1 MTFRDTSR
9 LTTSLINISR
19 LTIPP
24 VLAENI
30 RRFAEDIVPV
40 NAKPRRNLEWQD
52 ILRYQPKFIKMVKNH
67 PEFTHHLAQ
76 TLAEKSKIIYLQ
88 GLNMPSV
95 DSNVIPQTNHIT
107 DSEMIGNRDV
117 AICKISSSMLL
128 GLLVNTNK
136 KGKVFQTVYP
146 TDESKGSNTK
156 FDGDREL
163 LWHNDGWNKG
173 VDELTILVGVKGH
186 EAVKTKVILAETI
199 IDYFKKNGKEEEL
212 KYLMC
217 ITTIAEHPQDFDFV
231 HEKIIDPETNEI
243 RFAKY
248 GCFGYHQNDAKVLN
262 AIKLL
267 QQYLEEIDPDFSES
281 LQSGDML
288 ILQNKYGLHAR
299 ETSQIIGTSQRMLL
313 RSRVYG
319 GEDGLRESLPDGMV
333 SMAKT
338 EGLKGKEGLGK

>member
-1 MTFRDTSR
+1 MV
-9 LTTSLINISR
+9 LKNISR
-19 LTIPP
+19 VIVPP
-24 VLAENI
+24 ALAENL
-30 RRFAEDIVPV
+30 RRFVEIIVPV
-40 NAKPRRNLEWQD
+40 NAKPKRNFEWPD
-52 ILRYQPKFIKMVKNH
+52 IPRYQPKFIEIVEKH
-67 PEFTHHLAQ
+67 PEFTHHLSQ

-88 GLNMPSV
+88 GLNFPSV
-95 DSNVIPQTNHIT
+95 DSNVIPKTIYNS

-117 AICKISSSMLL
+117 AICKISSSLVL

-136 KGKVFQTVYP
+136 KGEIFQTIYP
-146 TDESKGSNTK
+146 TEESKGSNSK

-212 KYLMC
+212 KYLMSV
-217 ITTIAEHPQDFDFV
+217 TTIGEHPQDFDFV
-231 HEKIIDPETNEI
+231 HEKIIDPKTNQI
-243 RFAKY
+243 RFSNY

-299 ETSQIIGTSQRMLL
+299 ETPQIIGLSQRMLL
-313 RSRVYG
+313 RSRVID
-319 GEDGLRESLPDGMV
+319 GEVGLRASLPDGMV

-338 EGLKGKEGLGK
+338 EGLKGKEGLEK

>member
-1 MTFRDTSR
+1 MVLR
-9 LTTSLINISR
+9 NISR
-19 LTIPP
+19 VMVPP
-24 VLAENI
+24 ALAENL
-30 RRFAEDIVPV
+30 RRFTESIVPV
-40 NAKPRRNLEWQD
+40 NAKPKRNFEWQD
-52 ILRYQPKFIKMVKNH
+52 ISKYQPKFIEMVEKH
-67 PEFTHHLAQ
+67 HEFTHHLAQ

-88 GLNMPSV
+88 GLNLPSV
-95 DSNVIPQTNHIT
+95 DSNVILQTKRIT
-107 DSEMIGNRDV
+107 DSEMIGNRDI
-117 AICKISSSMLL
+117 AICKISSSLVL

-136 KGKVFQTVYP
+136 KGEIFQTIYP
-146 TDESKGSNTK
+146 TKESQGSNSK

-163 LWHNDGWNKG
+163 LWHNDGWNNG
-173 VDELTILVGVKGH
+173 VDELTILVGVKGYD
-186 EAVKTKVILAETI
+186 AVKTKVILAETI
-199 IDYFKKNGKEEEL
+199 INYFKKNDKEEEL

-217 ITTIAEHPQDFDFV
+217 KTTIAEHSQDFDFV

-248 GCFGYHQNDAKVLN
+248 GCFGYHQNDEKVLN

-299 ETSQIIGTSQRMLL
+299 ETPQIIGLSQRMLL
-313 RSRVYG
+313 RSRIIE
-319 GEDGLRESLPDGMV
+319 GEVGLRESLPDGMV

-338 EGLKGKEGLGK
+338 EGLKEKGGLEK